1 MNVRFSKILMADNGD
16 TGGSGLRS
24 TIGLDSCAPSVL
36 SFVFRCMDRRR
47 SWLLLRPS

>member
-24 TIGLDSCAPSVL
+24 TTGLDSCAPSVVSL
-36 SFVFRCMDRRR
+36 FFRCMDRRR